1 MDIVLENHRIKTL
14 NNLKMIRD
22 KKIDNFLD
30 DIINESIIISTK
42 MDIIK
47 IENNKIS
54 CSFNQFTMI
63 EIGIYCE
70 LNITKIELY
79 NYNILIK
86 TLDAEKI
93 SVEYYKDDNSVEK
106 KTIEIYD
113 LKKLLGHRIPVT
125 KYVLYFDPVQDKNIN
140 NVEINMIHSIPI
152 NNYETKM
159 FLRLL
164 YESESK

>member
-1 MDIVLENHRIKTL
+1 
-14 NNLKMIRD
+14 
-22 KKIDNFLD
+22 
-30 DIINESIIISTK
+30 
-42 MDIIK
+42 MDIIE

-63 EIGIYCE
+63 EIGLQFK

-79 NYNILIK
+79 NYDNLIK

-93 SVEYYKDDNSVEK
+93 SVEYYKDDNSIEK
-106 KTIEIYD
+106 ETIEIYD
-113 LKKLLGHRIPVT
+113 LKKLLSHRIPVT
-125 KYVLYFDPVQDKNIN
+125 KYVLYFDPNQDENKIKQ
-140 NVEINMIHSIPI
+140 INMIHSIPT

-164 YESESK
+164 YESN